1 MGIELKQELDTTK
14 NDKFNIKLDKHP
26 IQVQNKLYVARMR
39 LEYSVEYIKYLK
51 LFTNFKK

>member
-26 IQVQNKLYVARMR
+26 IQVENKLYLARMR
-39 LEYSVEYIKYLK
+39 SVKYIKYLK
-51 LFTNFKK
+51 LFTNFQK